1 MYDALIKLNSIKDLY
16 SFVDILDKHSGT
28 FEIVANDYVVD
39 ARSLM
44 SMLSLDLSKP
54 LELSFDSDEASV
66 ILSQLQPFIL
76 RELSLYNQWLLSLNH
91 QSHLQDVLLIS

>member
-54 LELSFDSDEASV
+54 LELSFDSV
-66 ILSQLQPFIL
+66 MRLLLYCLSF
-76 RELSLYNQWLLSLNH
+76 
-91 QSHLQDVLLIS
+91 SHLFYVNDLCRINGFFH

>member
-16 SFVDILDKHSGT
+16 SFVDILDKHPGT

-76 RELSLYNQWLLSLNH
+76 HE
-91 QSHLQDVLLIS
+91 

>member
-39 ARSLM
+39 AKSLM

-54 LELSFDSDEASV
+54 LELSFDSDDSLPGMGRV
-66 ILSQLQPFIL
+66 IPPL
-76 RELSLYNQWLLSLNH
+76 RPVSA
-91 QSHLQDVLLIS
+91 V

>member
-44 SMLSLDLSKP
+44 SMLSPVS
-54 LELSFDSDEASV
+54 
-66 ILSQLQPFIL
+66 
-76 RELSLYNQWLLSLNH
+76 YT
-91 QSHLQDVLLIS
+91 HLTLPTNSRV

>member
-28 FEIVANDYVVD
+28 FEIVSNEYAVD
-39 ARSLM
+39 AKSLM

-54 LELSFDSDEASV
+54 LELTIDSDETDD
-66 ILSQLQPFIL
+66 ILSQLKPFIL
-76 RELSLYNQWLLSLNH
+76 HE
-91 QSHLQDVLLIS
+91 

>member
-54 LELSFDSDEASV
+54 LDSDEASV

-76 RELSLYNQWLLSLNH
+76 HE
-91 QSHLQDVLLIS
+91 

>member
-28 FEIVANDYVVD
+28 FEIVAND
-39 ARSLM
+39 
-44 SMLSLDLSKP
+44 
-54 LELSFDSDEASV
+54 SD

-76 RELSLYNQWLLSLNH
+76 HE
-91 QSHLQDVLLIS
+91 

>member
-39 ARSLM
+39 AKSLI
-44 SMLSLDLSKP
+44 DRK
-54 LELSFDSDEASV
+54 SV
-66 ILSQLQPFIL
+66 
-76 RELSLYNQWLLSLNH
+76 
-91 QSHLQDVLLIS
+91 V

>member
-39 ARSLM
+39 AITDEYAKPRS
-44 SMLSLDLSKP
+44 
-54 LELSFDSDEASV
+54 FEAFRAFV
-66 ILSQLQPFIL
+66 
-76 RELSLYNQWLLSLNH
+76 
-91 QSHLQDVLLIS
+91 

>member
-39 ARSLM
+39 
-44 SMLSLDLSKP
+44 LSL
-54 LELSFDSDEASV
+54 
-66 ILSQLQPFIL
+66 IHI
-76 RELSLYNQWLLSLNH
+76 
-91 QSHLQDVLLIS
+91 